1 LNTTPVRAPV
11 GRAVHDASVRRS
23 SSFVVAS
30 LVVASRRAYR
40 LVVAPVLRAV
50 VFIAAAPAT
59 KLEVFADV
67 ANIVVVV
74 VISSAGV

>member
-1 LNTTPVRAPV
+1 
-11 GRAVHDASVRRS
+11 
-23 SSFVVAS
+23 
-30 LVVASRRAYR
+30 